1 MSGVTVTWLDVA
13 SRREVLLRCAK
24 VGLCVGTVLMLINHG
39 DHLMAGE
46 VEGLVLAKILISY
59 FVPFSV
65 SLWSSIQ
72 TVLAAQSSI
81 LFSR

>member
-1 MSGVTVTWLDVA
+1 
-13 SRREVLLRCAK
+13 
-24 VGLCVGTVLMLINHG
+24 
-39 DHLMAGE
+39 MAGE